1 MMTAE
6 NMRSSV
12 GESLLINQ
20 TLLLMFVQKNE
31 LICFIRIK
39 IVDRILDLIMILA
52 LCMDLI
58 QCWEAGKERI
68 LIDMYIITFVTI

>member
-1 MMTAE
+1 MTVG
-6 NMRSSV
+6 NMQSSA
-12 GESLLINQ
+12 GGYLLINKM
-20 TLLLMFVQKNE
+20 LLQMFVQKIL

-39 IVDRILDLIMILA
+39 LVDRMLDLIMILA

>member
-1 MMTAE
+1 MMTAG
-6 NMRSSV
+6 NMQSSA
-12 GESLLINQ
+12 GESLVINQ
-20 TLLLMFVQKNE
+20 MHLQMNVQKNL
-31 LICFIRIK
+31 LIYFIRIK
-39 IVDRILDLIMILA
+39 LVDRMLDLIMILA

>member
-1 MMTAE
+1 MTVG
-6 NMRSSV
+6 NMQSSA
-12 GESLLINQ
+12 GGYLLINKM
-20 TLLLMFVQKNE
+20 LLQMFVQKNL
-31 LICFIRIK
+31 LIYFIRIK
-39 IVDRILDLIMILA
+39 LVDRILDLIMILA